1 MFTWRKRLDRTRLVF
16 FLTAATL
23 MAGTRASAQNVTISE
38 KNVSIEKVLKKIRAQ
53 TGFNYVCKEDWVKQ
67 IGPVSLDLKN
77 APLALAIDKCL
88 AGKPFQY
95 HIMNATITIFPAT
108 PGKPAVPGGAFSVSG
123 VVMNLENKILDGASV
138 VVQRTKQGAI
148 TDVNGRFSLKNVLPD
163 DVLTVTY
170 LGYTPQQVGVSGQ
183 TEILVMLNGATNRL
197 DEVILQGY
205 TKSSERFITGNI
217 TKITA
222 KEIEKQPVMNPL
234 MALEGRVPGMTV
246 TPTNGFAS
254 APVKIEIRGLNS
266 LNTAIPADPL
276 YVIDGTPLTVL
287 SLGNTFNRTSTG
299 LIQSINYSYPSMTT
313 TNGQSPLFNINPK
326 DIESIEILKDADA
339 TAIYG
344 ARGSNGVILIT
355 TKKAK
360 PGKLRFNFNIDP
372 PVLSFGT
379 TSRRIRM
386 LSTSEYLQLRR
397 EALKNDG
404 LTPTISNA
412 PDLMLWDTTRQT
424 DWQRTLLGNRVT
436 KLGASASLSG
446 GSEQA
451 TFLVS
456 ASYDRET
463 NSTAISG
470 ATDRLTVA
478 SNIHTAT
485 TDQKFSANL
494 SANFSYNYVNVVQPV
509 SNPFLAPNAPPAFD
523 SNGNPNWAEW
533 NANGQLSLYPFGQ
546 NLAPANP
553 QATTFLSSALSLEYK
568 PFKGLVLSAVLG
580 YNFGYNST
588 NYYYTIA
595 SQNPFQN
602 NLKGSANFSTTQNA
616 SWNINPQATYS
627 TRIGKGRLQL
637 LLGATEQAV
646 ATNGTNLYGG
656 NYENDLLLRS
666 IDNAG
671 IVQANTASAK
681 AKNASFV
688 AGINYN
694 WQDKYII
701 NLNGSR
707 QGSSKFGPDNKY
719 GSFGSAG
726 LAWIA
731 SEEKW
736 LAQALPSFISFLKF
750 RGSYGLTGSDN
761 IPDYQYLELW
771 KIQNYAGLGGYNGQM
786 ALSPSVRPSQQYRW
800 EDNRK
805 LEGAVKIG
813 VLDDRVTLD
822 VSFYRNRVSNQLT
835 AYPTPGFINN
845 AEITTILTNVPM
857 LMQNS
862 GWDGML
868 VAQLVSGK
876 KFSLSARLS
885 ISANR
890 NKLIDFPNID
900 KTPYA
905 GQYQVGRSI
914 NTMYVY
920 HYIGVDPQTGKAAF
934 QDFNHDGAI
943 TNNGQTV
950 STPGSDDRGIAI
962 DLQPQFDGGFGLSG
976 NFGKLDFSIDF
987 TFRKQKAY
995 NLFYMFAARAGQ
1007 FNQNIPYSAA
1017 LVGQRWQKPGDIAI
1031 YPAATA
1037 SSNADNPWAYV
1048 GASDLA
1054 FADASYLR
1062 LNNVNLSYPLP
1073 EAWGKKILLKDLRV
1087 HLSAHNLFTL
1097 SPYKGIEP
1105 QVSDIIG
1112 MPTSSLYTVRFS
1124 YHF

>member
-1 MFTWRKRLDRTRLVF
+1 MRLVF
-16 FLTAATL
+16 FITAAAL
-23 MAGTRASAQNVTISE
+23 LAGTRASAQNVTISE

-67 IGPVSLDLKN
+67 IGPVSVDLKN

-95 HIMNATITIFPAT
+95 HIMNSTITIFPAS
-108 PGKPAVPGGAFSVSG
+108 GKAAEPNTALNVSG
-123 VVMNLENKILDGASV
+123 VVMNLENKLLDGASV

-183 TEILVMLNGATNRL
+183 TEIMVMLNGATNRL
-197 DEVILQGY
+197 DEVVLQGY
-205 TKSSERFITGNI
+205 TKSSERLITGNI

-234 MALEGRVPGMTV
+234 MALEGRVPGMTL
-246 TPTNGFAS
+246 TRTSGFAS
-254 APVKIEIRGLNS
+254 SPVKVEIRGLNS
-266 LNTAIPADPL
+266 LNTFIPSDPL

-287 SLGNTFNRTSTG
+287 SLGNTFARISSG
-299 LIQSINYSYPSMTT
+299 LIQSVNYSYPSLSTT
-313 TNGQSPLFNINPK
+313 FGQSPLFNINPA

-355 TKKAK
+355 TKKGK

-372 PVLSFGT
+372 PMLSFGT

-386 LSTSEYLQLRR
+386 LSTPEYLQLRR

-404 LTPTISNA
+404 MTPTILNA

-424 DWQRTLLGNRVT
+424 DWLKEQYGNRVT
-436 KLGASASLSG
+436 KLGVSASLSG

-456 ASYDRET
+456 AGYERET

-470 ATDRLTVA
+470 STDRLTVA
-478 SNIHTAT
+478 SNIRTVT
-485 TDQKFSANL
+485 PDQKFSASL
-494 SANFSYNYVNVVQPV
+494 SANFSYSYVDLVKPPAW
-509 SNPFLAPNAPPAFD
+509 PFLAPNAPPRFD
-523 SNGNPNWAEW
+523 QNGNPNWAEW
-533 NANGQLSLYPFGQ
+533 NAGGLLELYPFGPE
-546 NLAPANP
+546 LSPANP

-568 PFKGLVLSAVLG
+568 PFKGLVLSAALG
-580 YNFGYNST
+580 YNFGHNST
-588 NYYYTIA
+588 NFYGTIA
-595 SQNPFQN
+595 SQNPFKN
-602 NLKGSANFSTTQNA
+602 NLRGTALFSTTLNS

-627 TRIGKGRLQL
+627 IRIGKGRLQL
-637 LLGATEQAV
+637 LLGATEQVV
-646 ATNGTNLYGG
+646 ATSGTSLYGW
-656 NYENDLLLRS
+656 NYENDLLLKT

-671 IVQANTASAK
+671 AVQANAALAR

-688 AGINYN
+688 GGINYN
-694 WQDKYII
+694 WMDKYII

-719 GSFGSAG
+719 GSFGSIG

-736 LAQALPSFISFLKF
+736 LAAALPSFISFLKF

-771 KIQNYAGLGGYNGQM
+771 KIMNYAGTGGYNGQM
-786 ALSPSVRPSQQYRW
+786 ALSPWVRPSQQYRW

-813 VLDDRVTLD
+813 ALNDRVTVD

-845 AEITTILTNVPM
+845 AEITSILTNVPM

-862 GWDGML
+862 GWDGSVM
-868 VAQLVSGK
+868 AQLVSGK
-876 KFSLSARLS
+876 KFSLSARLT

-890 NKLIDFPNID
+890 NKLIDFPDLD

-905 GQYQVGRSI
+905 DQYEVGRSVNSI
-914 NTMYVY
+914 NVY
-920 HYIGVDPQTGKAAF
+920 HYIGVDPLTGKGAF
-934 QDFNHDGAI
+934 QDFNHDGVI
-943 TNNGQTV
+943 TSNLQTI
-950 STPGSDDRGIAI
+950 SSQGSDDRGVVI
-962 DLQPQFDGGFGLSG
+962 DLQPKFDGGFGFSG
-976 NFGKLDFSIDF
+976 NFGKLIYGLDF
-987 TFRKQKAY
+987 TFRKQIAP
-995 NLFYMFAARAGQ
+995 NLYYTFASRGGQ
-1007 FNQNIPYSAA
+1007 LNQNIPYSAA
-1017 LVGQRWQKPGDIAI
+1017 LVEQRWRKPGDIAV
-1031 YPAATA
+1031 YPAATTGIGGE
-1037 SSNADNPWAYV
+1037 NPWTYMGV
-1048 GASDLA
+1048 SDFA

-1073 EAWGKKILLKDLRV
+1073 EKWGKKILLKDLTV

-1097 SPYKGIEP
+1097 SRFKGLEP
-1105 QVSDIIG
+1105 QVSDING
-1112 MPTSSLYTVRFS
+1112 LPTSSLYTVRFS